1 MKYLVVSDTH
11 GNIKRVLD
19 IYREGGGETAY
30 EGIIHLGDYARD
42 AADIEDELGC
52 RMYSVL
58 GNCDGDYGSGDF
70 KVLDT
75 EAGRILLTHGHAQ
88 RVKSTYMN
96 LVYRAQEL
104 DCVAALFGH
113 THVPVYD
120 TESGIILLNPG
131 SITYPADGSDGS
143 YAVLDIEGGEINAA
157 ILYYNRENTAEKQ
170 SGKSQKGKVS
180 GGHLRDLLN
189 YSDRF

>member
-11 GNIKRVLD
+11 GSIGKVLE
-19 IYREGGGETAY
+19 IYRAAGGAEKFD
-30 EGIIHLGDYARD
+30 GIIHLGDYARD
-42 AADIEDELGC
+42 AENIEEELGC
-52 RMYSVL
+52 EVIGVL

-75 EAGRILLTHGHAQ
+75 DAGRILLTHGHGQ
-88 RVKSTYMN
+88 RVKMTYMN

-113 THVPVYD
+113 THIPTYE
-120 TESGIILLNPG
+120 TEGGVILLNPG
-131 SITYPADGSDGS
+131 SLTYPGDGSSGS
-143 YAVLDIEGGEINAA
+143 YAVLDIEDDEINAS
-157 ILYYNRENTAEKQ
+157 ILYYSPKTSIADGGKT
-170 SGKSQKGKVS
+170 SGSKVK

>member
-1 MKYLVVSDTH
+1 MKYLIVSDTH
-11 GNIKRVLD
+11 GDIKKVLD
-19 IYREGGGETAY
+19 IYRAAGGKDAY

-42 AADIEDELGC
+42 AERIEEELGC
-52 RMYSVL
+52 EVTGVL

-70 KVLDT
+70 KVLET

-88 RVKSTYMN
+88 RVKMTYMN

-113 THVPVYD
+113 THIPTYE
-120 TESGIILLNPG
+120 TEGGVILLNPG
-131 SITYPADGSDGS
+131 SLTYPGDGSSGS
-143 YAVLDIEGGEINAA
+143 YAVLDISGGEINAA
-157 ILYYNRENTAEKQ
+157 ILYYEKPREQAEK
-170 SGKSQKGKVS
+170 SKPKVS